1 MVRFLRLLKLNETL
15 FALPFAYSGVLL
27 AYKRLDDLDSIKII
41 WITLAMVG
49 ARTFGMLMNR
59 VIDRHIDAI
68 NPRTKGRDLPSGK
81 VSAINILIIAVFA
94 LMLFIYSAFMLN
106 TLAFYLAPIVAI
118 YMVIYSYTKR
128 FTWLSSF
135 FLGWVLA
142 IAPSGAWIGI
152 NESLGFEPIIL
163 SVAVALWATS
173 FDILYHV
180 QDVDFYCDNQLY
192 SFSSRFG
199 VGFAVG
205 VARLLDLLAVLM
217 LILLGI
223 VASIG
228 WIYYIGPII
237 VGYILFYKYRYIS
250 YYGVIEGGHKFF
262 RLNPLVSLSVFFS
275 ILTSLI
281 II

>member
-15 FALPFAYSGVLL
+15 FALPFAYSGMLL
-27 AYKRLDDLDSIKII
+27 AYKRLDELDAIKII

-68 NPRTKGRDLPSGK
+68 NPRTKDRDLPSGK
-81 VSAINILIIAVFA
+81 MTANSILIIAIFA
-94 LMLFIYSAFMLN
+94 LMLFICSAFMLN
-106 TLAFYLAPIVAI
+106 TLAFYLAPIVAVYI
-118 YMVIYSYTKR
+118 MVYSYTKR

-152 NESLGFEPIIL
+152 NGSIGFEPIIL
-163 SVAVALWATS
+163 STAVALWATS

-180 QDVDFYCDNQLY
+180 QDVDFYSNNQLY

-199 VGFAVG
+199 VGFSVR
-205 VARLLDLLAVLM
+205 VARLLDFLAVLL

-237 VGYILFYKYRYIS
+237 VSYILFYKHRYIS
-250 YYGVIEGGHKFF
+250 YHGVIEGGHKFF
-262 RLNPLVSLSVFFS
+262 RLNPVISLSVFFS
-275 ILTSLI
+275 ILASLMI
-281 II
+281 I

>member
-15 FALPFAYSGVLL
+15 FALPFAYSGMLL
-27 AYKRLDDLDSIKII
+27 AYKRLDELDAIKII

-68 NPRTKGRDLPSGK
+68 NPRTKDRDLPSGK
-81 VSAINILIIAVFA
+81 MTANSILIIAIFA
-94 LMLFIYSAFMLN
+94 LMLFICSAFMLN
-106 TLAFYLAPIVAI
+106 PLAFYLAPIVAVYI
-118 YMVIYSYTKR
+118 MVYSYTQR
-128 FTWLSSF
+128 FTGLSSF

-152 NESLGFEPIIL
+152 NGSIGFEPII
-163 SVAVALWATS
+163 SSTAVALWATS
-173 FDILYHV
+173 CDILYHV
-180 QDVDFYCDNQLY
+180 QDVDFYSNNQLY

-199 VGFAVG
+199 VGFSVR
-205 VARLLDLLAVLM
+205 VARLLDFLAVLL

-237 VGYILFYKYRYIS
+237 VSYILFYKHRYIS
-250 YYGVIEGGHKFF
+250 YHGVIKGGHIFF

-275 ILTSLI
+275 ILASLMI
-281 II
+281 I

>member
-15 FALPFAYSGVLL
+15 FALPFAYSGMLL
-27 AYKRLDDLDSIKII
+27 AYKRLDELDAIKII

-68 NPRTKGRDLPSGK
+68 NPRTKDRDLPSGK
-81 VSAINILIIAVFA
+81 MTANSILIIAIFA
-94 LMLFIYSAFMLN
+94 LMLFICSAFMLN
-106 TLAFYLAPIVAI
+106 TLAFYLAPIVAV

-142 IAPSGAWIGI
+142 IAPSGAWLGI

-163 SVAVALWATS
+163 SIAVALWATS

-180 QDVDFYCDNQLY
+180 QDVDFYSGNQLY

-199 VGFAVG
+199 EG
-205 VARLLDLLAVLM
+205 VSVRVTRLLDLLAVLM

-237 VGYILFYKYRYIS
+237 VGCILFYKHRYIS
-250 YYGVIEGGHKFF
+250 YHGVIEGGHKFF
-262 RLNPLVSLSVFFS
+262 RLNPVISLSVFFS
-275 ILTSLI
+275 ILASLMI
-281 II
+281 I

>member
-15 FALPFAYSGVLL
+15 FALPFAYSGMLL
-27 AYKRLDDLDSIKII
+27 AYKRLDELDAIKII

-68 NPRTKGRDLPSGK
+68 NPRTKDRDLPSGK
-81 VSAINILIIAVFA
+81 MTANSILIIAIFA
-94 LMLFIYSAFMLN
+94 LMLFICSAFMLN
-106 TLAFYLAPIVAI
+106 TLAFYLAPIVAV

-180 QDVDFYCDNQLY
+180 QDVDFYSNNQLY

-199 VGFAVG
+199 VGFSVR
-205 VARLLDLLAVLM
+205 VARLLDFLAVLL

-237 VGYILFYKYRYIS
+237 VSYILFYKHRYIS
-250 YYGVIEGGHKFF
+250 YHGVIKGGHIFF

-275 ILTSLI
+275 ILASLMI
-281 II
+281 I

>member
-15 FALPFAYSGVLL
+15 FALPFAYSGMLL
-27 AYKRLDDLDSIKII
+27 AYKRLDELDAIKII

-68 NPRTKGRDLPSGK
+68 NPRTKDRDLPSGK
-81 VSAINILIIAVFA
+81 MTANSILIIAIFA
-94 LMLFIYSAFMLN
+94 LMLFICSAFMLN
-106 TLAFYLAPIVAI
+106 TLAFYLAPIVAV
-118 YMVIYSYTKR
+118 YMMVYSYTKR

-135 FLGWVLA
+135 FLGLVLA

-152 NESLGFEPIIL
+152 NGSIGFEPIIL
-163 SVAVALWATS
+163 STAVALWATS

-180 QDVDFYCDNQLY
+180 QDVDFYSNNQLY

-199 VGFAVG
+199 VGFSVR
-205 VARLLDLLAVLM
+205 VARLLDFLAVLL

-237 VGYILFYKYRYIS
+237 VSYILFYKHRYIS
-250 YYGVIEGGHKFF
+250 YHGVIKGGHIFF

-275 ILTSLI
+275 ILASLMI
-281 II
+281 I

>member
-15 FALPFAYSGVLL
+15 FALPFAYSGMLL
-27 AYKRLDDLDSIKII
+27 AYKRLDELDAIKII

-68 NPRTKGRDLPSGK
+68 NPRTKDRDLPSGK
-81 VSAINILIIAVFA
+81 MTANSILIIAIFA
-94 LMLFIYSAFMLN
+94 LMLFICSAFMLN
-106 TLAFYLAPIVAI
+106 TLAFYLAPIVAVYI
-118 YMVIYSYTKR
+118 MVYSYTKR

-152 NESLGFEPIIL
+152 NGSIGFEPIIL
-163 SVAVALWATS
+163 STAVALWATS

-180 QDVDFYCDNQLY
+180 QDVDFYSNNQLY

-199 VGFAVG
+199 VGFSVR
-205 VARLLDLLAVLM
+205 VARLLDFLAVLL

-237 VGYILFYKYRYIS
+237 VSYILFYKHRYIS
-250 YYGVIEGGHKFF
+250 YHGVIKGGHIFF

-275 ILTSLI
+275 ILASLMI
-281 II
+281 I

>member
-27 AYKRLDDLDSIKII
+27 AYKHLDDLDSIKII

-81 VSAINILIIAVFA
+81 VSANITLIIAVFA
-94 LMLFIYSAFMLN
+94 LMLFICSAFMLN
-106 TLAFYLAPIVAI
+106 TLAFYLAPIVAV

-152 NESLGFEPIIL
+152 NGSIGFEPIIL
-163 SVAVALWATS
+163 SIAVALWSTS

-180 QDVDFYCDNQLY
+180 QDVDFYSGNQLY

-199 VGFAVG
+199 EG
-205 VARLLDLLAVLM
+205 VSVRVTRLLDLLAVLM

-237 VGYILFYKYRYIS
+237 VGCILFYKHRYIS
-250 YYGVIEGGHKFF
+250 YHGVIEGGHKFF
-262 RLNPLVSLSVFFS
+262 RLNPVISLSVFFS
-275 ILTSLI
+275 ILASLMI
-281 II
+281 I

>member
-27 AYKRLDDLDSIKII
+27 AYKRLDDLDAIKII

-68 NPRTKGRDLPSGK
+68 NPRTKDRDLPSGK
-81 VSAINILIIAVFA
+81 MTVNSILIIAIFA
-94 LMLFIYSAFMLN
+94 LMLFICSAFMLN
-106 TLAFYLAPIVAI
+106 TLAFYLAPIVAV

-142 IAPSGAWIGI
+142 VAPSGAWLGI

-163 SVAVALWATS
+163 SIAVALWSTS

-180 QDVDFYCDNQLY
+180 QDVDFYSGNQLY

-199 VGFAVG
+199 EG
-205 VARLLDLLAVLM
+205 VSVRVTRLLDLLAVLM

-237 VGYILFYKYRYIS
+237 VGCILFYKHRYIS
-250 YYGVIEGGHKFF
+250 YHGVIEGGHKFF
-262 RLNPLVSLSVFFS
+262 RLNPVISLSVFFS
-275 ILTSLI
+275 ILASLMI
-281 II
+281 I